1 MRSQN
6 RDLYIG
12 KTRQEIYTLL
22 VLRQSHLSVIL
33 MIFFKCILRTVISLY
48 NRPILMVLIE
58 MHSKDFYV
66 SLYNMV
72 VYICGL
78 HVFIYVDYIYIL
90 RTIMCHFTICQ
101 RHTCEFLL
109 QMDQKEVLHFMQLQH
124 FQINLNL

>member
-1 MRSQN
+1 MKSQN

-12 KTRQEIYTLL
+12 KTRQEIYILL

-78 HVFIYVDYIYIL
+78 YVFIYVDHIY
-90 RTIMCHFTICQ
+90 TY
-101 RHTCEFLL
+101 
-109 QMDQKEVLHFMQLQH
+109 
-124 FQINLNL
+124 

>member
-1 MRSQN
+1 MKSQN

-12 KTRQEIYTLL
+12 KTRQEIYILL

-48 NRPILMVLIE
+48 NMPILMVFIE

-78 HVFIYVDYIYIL
+78 YVFIYVDHIY
-90 RTIMCHFTICQ
+90 TY
-101 RHTCEFLL
+101 
-109 QMDQKEVLHFMQLQH
+109 
-124 FQINLNL
+124 